1 MVPTAAVGPSGRD
14 ETTESW
20 AALRAYYRGCNI
32 PEGTTPPSTPPDIPR
47 HFCRKMRKQRLHIQ
61 WLSCVLLV
69 FNPALLIRYLHD

>member
-1 MVPTAAVGPSGRD
+1 MVPTTAVGPSGRD

-32 PEGTTPPSTPPDIPR
+32 PEGTTPPSTPPNIPR
-47 HFCRKMRKQRLHIQ
+47 HFCRKMRKQ
-61 WLSCVLLV
+61 SCTYNGGRVLLV